1 MPVSLTAVVDGTP
14 IDYDALRTYTESIEH
29 YVNEGV
35 VSADLQSTTPWVR
48 STQVFKPDFVTGIY
62 SYARLVSGE
71 VHWSRFGHGSFERS
85 VHHSEVNTRNDGGS
99 SAGKYVV
106 VEGMTRTFS
115 VPAAISTSATATVNT
130 HRVAVAMDWY
140 CYEMGGAGT
149 LDEDTDHCSDFALF
163 VDGTAKAATARPLY
177 TSSSGADG
185 TIGEFIGV
193 KQYSIRYPV
202 SITTAGKH
210 DIGLRIRMYT
220 NASAGWRHII
230 VSGRTATWSWY
241 VR

>member
-1 MPVSLTAVVDGTP
+1 MPVSLTSVVDGTP
-14 IDYDALRTYTESIEH
+14 IDYDALRAYTKSIEH
-29 YVNEGV
+29 YLNEGV

-62 SYARLVSGE
+62 SHARLTSGE
-71 VHWSRFGHGSFERS
+71 VHWSKCGHSSFENS
-85 VHHSEVNTRNDGGS
+85 VHHSEVNTRQDGGGT
-99 SAGKYVV
+99 AGKYVV
-106 VEGMTRTFS
+106 VDGMTRTFS

-149 LDEDTDHCSDFALF
+149 VDDSTDHCSGFALF
-163 VDGTAKAATARPLY
+163 VNGTEKGATERPLY
-177 TSSSGADG
+177 TGSPGAG
-185 TIGEFIGV
+185 GGISALGAV
-193 KQYSIRYPV
+193 KQYSIRYPA
-202 SITTAGKH
+202 SITAPGKH
-210 DIGLRIRMYT
+210 EIGLRIRMYSHT
-220 NASAGWRHII
+220 AQKWRHII